1 MENITYCITTLE
13 EIRKAKDWL
22 NKVMV
27 SNSTGYFG
35 SLLIKVNV
43 RTPKGKELLID
54 FYFKSKQYYT
64 KFKRVLRQLENRR
77 R

>member
-22 NKVMV
+22 SKVMV

-43 RTPKGKELLID
+43 RTPKGKELELIL
-54 FYFKSKQYYT
+54 FLNIKVTILSLKEF
-64 KFKRVLRQLENRR
+64 
-77 R
+77 